1 MLSLTPAAAQEIL
14 AAAARS
20 DAAGLALRV
29 AARQIAD
36 GSIEYGMGFDE
47 QRDDDEPAEFGGLK
61 VVVGSPSRPLLEDT
75 VLDFVEV
82 EPGRHDFIFIPP
94 PEPVSAGCATAAPKA
109 GGGCGS
115 GGSGGNGGCASGG
128 CGSRN

>member
-20 DAAGLALRV
+20 DAAGMALRI

-47 QRDDDEPAEFGGLK
+47 QRDDDEGAEFGGLK
-61 VVVGSPSRPLLEDT
+61 VLVASPSLPLLEDT
-75 VLDFVEV
+75 VLDYVEI

-109 GGGCGS
+109 SGGCG
-115 GGSGGNGGCASGG
+115 NGACATGG
-128 CGSRN
+128 CGSRK

>member
-1 MLSLTPAAAQEIL
+1 MFSMTPAASQEIL

-20 DAAGLALRV
+20 NAAGLALRI

-47 QRDDDEPAEFGGLK
+47 QRDDAPADFGGLL
-61 VVVGSPSRPLLEDT
+61 VVVGSPSRMLLEDT
-75 VLDFVEV
+75 VLDYVEV

-94 PEPVSAGCATAAPKA
+94 PEPVSAGCATPVPKA
-109 GGGCGS
+109 SGGC
-115 GGSGGNGGCASGG
+115 GNGGCASGG
-128 CGSRN
+128 CGSRA

>member
-1 MLSLTPAAAQEIL
+1 MLSLTPSAAQEIL

-47 QRDDDEPAEFGGLK
+47 ERDDDEPAQFGGLK
-61 VVVGSPSRPLLEDT
+61 VVVASPSLPLLEDT
-75 VLDFVEV
+75 VLDYVEL

-94 PEPVSAGCATAAPKA
+94 PEPASAGCATPAPKA
-109 GGGCGS
+109 GSSCGS
-115 GGSGGNGGCASGG
+115 GGCASGG

>member
-94 PEPVSAGCATAAPKA
+94 PEPASAGCAAAPPTT

-115 GGSGGNGGCASGG
+115 GGNGGNGGCASGG

>member
-1 MLSLTPAAAQEIL
+1 MLSLTPAASREIL

-20 DAAGLALRV
+20 HAAGLALRV

-36 GSIEYGMGFDE
+36 GSIEYGMGFDDE
-47 QRDDDEPAEFGGLK
+47 RDDDEPAEFGGLK
-61 VVVGSPSRPLLEDT
+61 VVIASPSLPLLADT
-75 VLDFVEV
+75 VLDYVEI

-94 PEPVSAGCATAAPKA
+94 PEPVSAGCATAAPKTS
-109 GGGCGS
+109 GGCGS
-115 GGSGGNGGCASGG
+115 GGCATGG

>member
-36 GSIEYGMGFDE
+36 GSIEYGMGFDDP
-47 QRDDDEPAEFGGLK
+47 RDDDEPAEFGGLK

-75 VLDFVEV
+75 VLDFVEI

-94 PEPVSAGCATAAPKA
+94 PEPVSSGRATAAPKA
-109 GGGCGS
+109 SGGCGN
-115 GGSGGNGGCASGG
+115 GGNGGCATGG

>member
-94 PEPVSAGCATAAPKA
+94 PEPVSASCATAATKA

-115 GGSGGNGGCASGG
+115 GGNGGCAGGG